1 MAVAFFV
8 ENTVRPAETNSY
20 SSAKTSRN
28 TIEESDFYSYSYLL
42 IRSHAYIQGYSR
54 VVVSQLKIIRAI
66 ELGCIG
72 TPTGSILPSSGTTTG
87 LRITGA

>member
-54 VVVSQLKIIRAI
+54 VVVTVNYSSTNLKIIRAI

-72 TPTGSILPSSGTTTG
+72 TPTGSMTT
-87 LRITGA
+87 